1 VLNIGQLVYF
11 NLQNPSW
18 EKITASTIYPVILM
32 AAFAV
37 TLDRLALA
45 RDKRAS

>member
-1 VLNIGQLVYF
+1 MLNIGQLVYF

-18 EKITASTIYPVILM
+18 EKITASTIFSVILM